1 MKKQYILLI
10 FAVCLSNVSFG
21 QFKSL
26 RELLLSSNV
35 VVLIDNNYPDAFVSN
50 KKLPITDHE
59 SLLLMDSVKILSYLK
74 QGKYDLAKQ
83 KLVIKISYN
92 NSYFGNNIRQP
103 KYPIVFTSHENIKPP
118 TEVTLLFAKEHN
130 DYTEVLYDVRI
141 NEEDIPDVKNFILWM
156 DILRKEKNETVKCK
170 KYIEKYLANLGAGVN
185 SNLAFF
191 ENILLPSSNFM
202 LYYNARVP
210 EATVLTNEQK
220 NRYKAF
226 WEDEHYFEDVKT
238 AELMYGYFPE
248 ETIDFL
254 KNKFSEIGTYE
265 DDFNDRTQTY
275 ATYLE
280 FLLKKQNTL
289 NEEAQFQLNVL
300 STYNDNIID
309 LKREAFEKL
318 VKKIPVE

>member
-1 MKKQYILLI
+1 MKKQYILFF
-10 FAVCLSNVSFG
+10 FAVCLSNVTFG

-26 RELLLSSNV
+26 RELLLNSNV
-35 VVLIDNNYPDAFVSN
+35 VAIIDNNYPDALD
-50 KKLPITDHE
+50 KKLPITDNE

-74 QGKYDLAKQ
+74 QGKYNLAKQ
-83 KLVIKISYN
+83 KLVIKTSYN
-92 NSYFGNNIRQP
+92 NSYFDNNIRIP
-103 KYPIVFTSHENIKPP
+103 KYPIPVAFHDNIKPP

-141 NEEDIPDVKNFILWM
+141 NEEDIPRVKNFMLWM
-156 DILRKEKNETVKCK
+156 DILKKEKNETVKCK
-170 KYIEKYLANLGAGVN
+170 KYIEKYLANLGAGLN
-185 SNLAFF
+185 SNLVFF

-202 LYYNARVP
+202 LYYKARVP
-210 EATVLTNEQK
+210 EATVLTAEQK
-220 NRYKAF
+220 NSYKEF

-238 AELMYGYFPE
+238 AELMYDYFPK

-254 KNKFSEIGTYE
+254 KNKFSKIGTYD

-289 NEEAQFQLNVL
+289 NDEAQFQLNVL